1 MIAKP
6 DIKDLTIGQLG
17 EWLTRKGIAAYRA
30 GQILRWIYKRQA
42 DGFDEMSDLSKNLRE
57 TLDGC
62 FTIDRLQKV
71 QVDISEDGSRKFLF
85 GQR

>member
-42 DGFDEMSDLSKNLRE
+42 DGFDEMSDHFNPKKPWILSPGMYGKW
-57 TLDGC
+57 
-62 FTIDRLQKV
+62 
-71 QVDISEDGSRKFLF
+71 
-85 GQR
+85 